1 VLPDW
6 HSTDPNTS
14 YLDVMRMIGGPL
26 LFIVF
31 LFTMSLSQ
39 FAAGFSVQVSAARLL
54 YGMGRDGVLPR
65 SLFGYLDPQRHSPS
79 RNIIL
84 VGALAFTGTVVI
96 SFDHALDLLNFGAFL
111 GYMGVNAAAVWTFG
125 IRPSGGHQR
134 RILWDLLLPASGFV
148 GCLIFWLGLPERAKV
163 VGGIWLCI
171 GLAYCAYKTSG
182 FRRPLALD
190 F

>member
-1 VLPDW
+1 
-6 HSTDPNTS
+6 
-14 YLDVMRMIGGPL
+14 
-26 LFIVF
+26 
-31 LFTMSLSQ
+31 
-39 FAAGFSVQVSAARLL
+39 
-54 YGMGRDGVLPR
+54 MGRDGVLPR